1 MKRIHINITTNF
13 DNVPNLDE
21 MIAKEFARGKE
32 LADQGIE
39 EVLFTKDDLTGA
51 ILIFKGVDLEK
62 AKELVATFPLFPYF
76 TNVEYQEVT
85 KHS

>member
-1 MKRIHINITTNF
+1 MKRIIINITSNLT
-13 DNVPNLDE
+13 NVPNLDE
-21 MIAKEFARGKE
+21 MVTKEFARGKE
-32 LADQGIE
+32 LAEQGIE
-39 EVLFTKDDLTGA
+39 EDIFTKDDFSGA

-76 TNVEYQEVT
+76 TNVDYKEVT